1 MDPVTE
7 EEFAAEAERY
17 RRELRVHCYRMLG
30 SYDDAE
36 DLVQE
41 TYLKAW
47 RRRSS
52 LRNWGTFR
60 PWLYRIATNACL
72 DAIAARPPERRVAA
86 TGAGDG
92 PPPAAVRWLS
102 PYPDRLL
109 DAVAPAEAEPDAVVV
124 ARETISLAFLVAIQH
139 LPPRPRA
146 VLILRDVLGWSAA
159 ETAELLDTTVTAVNS
174 AVRRARPVVRRHLP
188 THRLEG
194 ADDERAL
201 VERYMRALASADD
214 AALASLLRE
223 DVRVSQ
229 EPGAGGNAPTAAA
242 WYAGRDA
249 VLAAWA
255 PALDGLEW
263 RFIVTAANR
272 QPALG
277 VYVRPI
283 GTHAEF
289 RAFGLTVLGIED
301 GRVAE
306 VTVFSNDVFGDFQL
320 PPKIDPSGEV

>member
-1 MDPVTE
+1 MNPVTDD
-7 EEFAAEAERY
+7 EFAAEAERY

-52 LRNWGTFR
+52 LRSRGTFR

-86 TGAGDG
+86 TAAGDG
-92 PPPAAVRWLS
+92 PPPAAVGWLS

-124 ARETISLAFLVAIQH
+124 GRETISLAFLVAIQH
-139 LPPRPRA
+139 LPPRQRA

-214 AALASLLRE
+214 AALLRE

-229 EPGAGGNAPTAAA
+229 EPGAGGNAPEAAA
-242 WYAGRDA
+242 WYGGRGA

-263 RFIVTAANR
+263 RFVVTAANR

-283 GTHAEF
+283 GTAGDF
-289 RAFGLTVLGIED
+289 RAFGLTVLRIEE

-306 VTVFSNDVFGDFQL
+306 VTVFSNDVFGAFDL
-320 PPKIDPSGEV
+320 PPKIDPSREV